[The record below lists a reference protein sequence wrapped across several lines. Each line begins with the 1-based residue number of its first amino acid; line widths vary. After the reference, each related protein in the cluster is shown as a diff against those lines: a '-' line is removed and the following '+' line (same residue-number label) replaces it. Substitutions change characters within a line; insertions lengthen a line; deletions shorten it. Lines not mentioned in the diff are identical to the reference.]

1 MKTKLS
7 SKGQVVLPVSARRV
21 LGLEAGELLDV
32 VVEGERVILS
42 RSPLAKPKVT
52 LGTDPV
58 TGLPV
63 LTAAPGTQK
72 LTGAQVAEILADFP

>member
-21 LGLEAGELLDV
+21 LGLETGELLDV

-52 LGTDPV
+52 LGSDPV

-63 LTAAPGTQK
+63 LTAAPGTPK